1 MQDRCTLAGGVKC
14 VSDSITF
21 AIMVMLWN
29 K

>member
-1 MQDRCTLAGGVKC
+1 MQNRCTLAGGVKC

-21 AIMVMLWN
+21 AIMPMLWN